1 MELMVRIGA
10 KEVVRDVRL
19 ETEHEATVADIISVL
34 QREFE
39 IAAQADVFC
48 ERLGGLLNPDWR
60 VDKVGLL
67 HGDTIELVQPGS
79 RQRANSLGETQTIR
93 AIVEVVDGPLAGAS
107 WSLEPGTYDLGKAPS
122 NKVYLNDSTLT
133 IRHATVKVNS
143 DGTASVTAND
153 TGYLD
158 GRELGRTETLIPP
171 GARLT
176 LGQTV
181 LTFRTKAAVVT
192 GGADKAGQVLFNRSP
207 HFEHLLERRTIA
219 RIEQPPSVPTSQGT
233 NWFTILGPLVMG
245 LVLYLM
251 TRQIVTLVFVAMMP
265 VMSIGGTLFSKKEAR
280 KRYEDQCRRWSEE
293 LERINLLAVE
303 ELDRERIARYDI
315 TPSGDQTRQWIEVR
329 SSDLW
334 RRTPTDKSF
343 MSLRVGLGEVEA
355 SGQIEFEKRFSVEE
369 TNQSLIESATDIVER
384 YKAFPSA
391 PIALDWVSKPIL
403 GLWGGSVF
411 TGPVSTAWLVQTLAL
426 HSPQELILCAAV
438 GKEGA
443 DFSFLKWAPHTNSTS
458 SPIEGAHFADNPL
471 QARALCEIVAGL
483 CEARGENKFGEN
495 RNTPHIL
502 MVITEEAG
510 IDLPT
515 VSRLLDRVSGRGVS
529 ILYVAKQLTTLP
541 HQCDSVLGG
550 AGVSPGFYRYETSEE
565 TTEISPDHLDS
576 TLGYQL
582 LLKLSPFRDAAA
594 SSAAASIPRSVPLSG
609 IVGTA
614 MFEPSE
620 VLVRWSNAVPGT
632 LRAPIGMDADGP
644 WLLDIVENGPHA
656 LIAGTSGAGK
666 SELLQSMVLSLAASY
681 PPDMLNFLYVDY
693 KGGAAFGPCLELP
706 HSVGMVTDLDETMAL
721 RALVSLR
728 AELKRREH
736 ILAGRARDIIEL
748 AKVAP
753 EICPP
758 RLMIVVDE
766 FATLVKEIPDFVSGM
781 VDVAQRGRSLG
792 IHLVL
797 ATQRPAGSVSDNIVA
812 NTPLRIA
819 LRVLDSADS
828 SSVIGTSEAASI
840 PAPLRGRAYVRT
852 GPRELA
858 CVQTAWAN
866 APLGSGK
873 AAERA
878 FVHPFF
884 TTGRQNSKGPEGPA
898 ELSVAVETLK
908 KAAEGMPEPRKPWL
922 EPLPDFVSLDA
933 LNTSDF
939 NTRQGGEL
947 VIGLA
952 DDPELQEQYP
962 ATVSWEDDGGIL
974 VLGSGGSGR
983 TTALRTI
990 AASLASSCSPA
1001 QAALYAL
1008 DFNNR
1013 ALEALHVLGNT
1024 VEVAHADEPERV
1036 TAVIIAVEEHITR
1049 NKNLLA
1055 RHQVSSFSEL
1065 IDSGVEAQRCVLLL
1079 DDYASFHSAY
1089 EKLEGSDW
1097 VTRLHTIVTQG
1108 RQAGVHVALT
1118 ADRRASVPSALFS
1131 TIGKRI
1137 VLRISD
1143 ADEMVALGVKH
1154 HSDAPDGRAWLSRG
1168 LACQLAVV
1176 GQDRSA
1182 RGQAE
1187 ALERI
1192 GAAQR
1197 DRNEKLF
1204 ILPETVGSLNLR
1216 TDGDVAIGVE
1226 DLTGAEALVDLDMG
1240 HVFVTGPPRSGKTNL
1255 LLSIASQAAL
1265 SPDSYVFA
1273 LSVSGTLDDPRWL
1286 YGDKNNAGEVLE
1298 ACKAASTGLDLK
1310 CSALLVIDDA
1320 EDFAEGTLATL
1331 IQDVMSQPGVRVVCA
1346 TESHY
1351 LSRAYSGW
1359 LADVKRPR
1367 RAVLLQ
1373 PDLEMEGQ
1381 LVSMRLKVRP
1391 GVTFGV
1397 GRGLYVR
1404 ESGISVVQ
1412 TSSCGV

>member
-1 MELMVRIGA
+1 MELMVRISA
-10 KEVVRDVRL
+10 RDDVRDVRL
-19 ETEHEATVADIISVL
+19 ETEHEATVSDIILAL

-48 ERLGGLLNPDWR
+48 ERLGGLLNPAWR
-60 VDKVGLL
+60 VDKIGLL
-67 HGDTIELVQPGS
+67 HGDTIELVPPGS
-79 RQRANSLGETQTIR
+79 RSRATAAGEAQVIR

-122 NKVYLNDSTLT
+122 NKIYLNDSSLTL
-133 IRHATVKVNS
+133 RHATIKVND
-143 DGTASVTAND
+143 DGTASVTSND
-153 TGYLD
+153 VSYLD
-158 GRELGRTETLIPP
+158 GRELGKTETIITP

-176 LGQTV
+176 VGQTV
-181 LTFRTKAAVVT
+181 LTFRSKAAVVA

-207 HFEHLLERRTIA
+207 HFEHLLEKRTIA
-219 RIEQPPSVPTSQGT
+219 RIEQPPTVPTSQGM

-251 TRQIVTLVFVAMMP
+251 TKQIVTLVFVAMMP
-265 VMSIGGTLFSKKEAR
+265 VMSIGGTVFSKKEAK
-280 KRYEDQCRRWSEE
+280 KRYENQCARWSEE
-293 LERINLLAVE
+293 LERINAQAVE
-303 ELDRERIARYDI
+303 ELDRERIARFDI
-315 TPSGDQTRQWIEVR
+315 TPSGDQARQWIEVR

-334 RRTPTDKSF
+334 RRTPDDKSF
-343 MSLRVGLGEVEA
+343 MSLRVGLGVVEA
-355 SGQIEFEKRFSVEE
+355 AGQIEFERRFSVEE
-369 TNQSLIESATDIVER
+369 INQSLIDSAKELVER
-384 YKAFPSA
+384 YKTFPSA
-391 PIALDWVSKPIL
+391 PIALDWISRPVL
-403 GLWGGSVF
+403 GLWGGSAF
-411 TGPVSTAWLVQTLAL
+411 TGPVATAWLVQTLAL

-438 GKEGA
+438 GKEGPNME
-443 DFSFLKWAPHTNSTS
+443 FLKWAPHANSTS
-458 SPIEGAHFADNPL
+458 SPIEGPHFADNPL
-471 QARALCEIVAGL
+471 QARSLCEIVAGL
-483 CEARGENKFGEN
+483 CESRGESRFGENK
-495 RNTPHIL
+495 NTPHVL

-515 VSRLLDRVSGRGVS
+515 VSRLLDRVKDRGVS
-529 ILYVAKQLTTLP
+529 VLFMSRQLTTLP

-550 AGVSPGFYRYETSEE
+550 AGVSPGFYRYETSDSTEE
-565 TTEISPDHLDS
+565 IYPDHLDPN
-576 TLGYQL
+576 LGHQL

-609 IVGTA
+609 IVGSA
-614 MFEPSE
+614 MFDPNH
-620 VLVRWSNAVPGT
+620 VTARWSNAVPGT

-681 PPDMLNFLYVDY
+681 PPNMLNFLYVDY

-753 EICPP
+753 DICPP

-766 FATLVKEIPDFVSGM
+766 FATLVKEIPDFVAGM

-852 GPRELA
+852 GPRDLA

-866 APLGSGK
+866 APLGSSK
-873 AAERA
+873 SAERA

-884 TTGRQNSKGPEGPA
+884 ATGRQSSKGPEGPA
-898 ELSVAVETLK
+898 ELPVAVETLK
-908 KAAEGMPEPRKPWL
+908 KAAYGMPAPRKPWL
-922 EPLPDFVSLDA
+922 EPLPDFVSLESINEPDR
-933 LNTSDF
+933 D
-939 NTRQGGEL
+939 TRQGGEI

-952 DDPELQEQYP
+952 DDPEMQEQYP
-962 ATVSWEDDGGIL
+962 ATISWEEDGGVLI
-974 VLGSGGSGR
+974 LGSGGSGR

-990 AASLASSCSPA
+990 AASLASSCDPEQVA
-1001 QAALYAL
+1001 IYAI

-1036 TAVIIAVEEHITR
+1036 TAVIMALEEHIR
-1049 NKNLLA
+1049 ENKQMLA
-1055 RHQVSSFSEL
+1055 RHQVASFSEL
-1065 IDSGVEAQRCVLLL
+1065 IETGVAAQRCVLLV

-1089 EKLEGSDW
+1089 EKIDGADW
-1097 VTRLHTIVTQG
+1097 ITRLHTIVTQG
-1108 RQAGVHVALT
+1108 RQVGVHVALT

-1131 TIGKRI
+1131 TIGKRV

-1168 LACQLAVV
+1168 LACQVAVV
-1176 GQDRSA
+1176 GSDRSA

-1187 ALERI
+1187 ALEQI
-1192 GAAQR
+1192 GSRQR
-1197 DRNEKLF
+1197 VRNAKLYV
-1204 ILPETVGSLNLR
+1204 LPESLGSDALES
-1216 TDGDVAIGVE
+1216 DGSICVGVE
-1226 DLTGAEALVDLDMG
+1226 DLSGEKAMLDLDMG
-1240 HVFVTGPPRSGKTNL
+1240 HVFVSGPPRSGKTNA

-1265 SPDSYVFA
+1265 SSDCYVFA
-1273 LSVSGTLDDPRWL
+1273 LSSSGTLDDPRWL
-1286 YGDKNNAGEVLE
+1286 SGDKNNAADILE
-1298 ACKAASTGLDLK
+1298 ACKAASSGVDLK

-1320 EDFAEGTLATL
+1320 EDFAEGSLAAM
-1331 IQDVMSQPGVRVVCA
+1331 IQDVMNQPGIRVVCA

-1367 RAVLLQ
+1367 RAILLQ
-1373 PDLEMEGQ
+1373 PDLEMDGQ
-1381 LVSMRLKVRP
+1381 LVSMRLRVRP

-1397 GRGLYVR
+1397 GRCLYVR
-1404 ESGISVVQ
+1404 ESGTTVVQ
-1412 TSSCGV
+1412 TASCGR